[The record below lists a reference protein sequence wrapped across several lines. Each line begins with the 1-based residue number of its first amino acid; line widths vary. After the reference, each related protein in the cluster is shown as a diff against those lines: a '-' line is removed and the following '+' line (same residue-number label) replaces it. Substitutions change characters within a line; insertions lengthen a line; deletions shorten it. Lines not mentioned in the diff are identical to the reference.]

1 MKNTLRLT
9 ESEFNDFI
17 KRIINESENE
27 IDEVTYDDYM
37 GGESLQLLRNALDKN
52 QMVSVAYV
60 KKDGS
65 VRHMLVKRNISS
77 YVRSDREK
85 TEKQVNVESNNNIKR
100 VVDLTLYRKNLK
112 DNEGDKEMA
121 AKSCWRTINLKDVL
135 GFSVSGRFIDLRQE
149 NDIFNRFGETIYGSL
164 TKSMIRAMETE
175 QGEAQMGIEEDI
187 NEAIRGGSTNARPDS
202 SKTTFENKTIEL
214 GKNLFKLGSDKIN
227 TNSEEFKKAVE
238 LINQA
243 KAKTITIQGGA
254 SSVGKSYDN
263 KALADRRANNF
274 KTALQSS
281 GIDTSKMNIIP
292 GIVTPNTDVPN
303 SPEANKAQFV
313 RFTMTGTQMGFSQQ
327 TSIDNLATANKVIPI
342 NKVKVKSDTKSVPT
356 DFMDVRIIFPKDKTP
371 ETILK
376 VIKYALYGY
385 ATQVNSIK

>member
-1 MKNTLRLT
+1 
-9 ESEFNDFI
+9 
-17 KRIINESENE
+17 
-27 IDEVTYDDYM
+27 
-37 GGESLQLLRNALDKN
+37 
-52 QMVSVAYV
+52 
-60 KKDGS
+60 
-65 VRHMLVKRNISS
+65 
-77 YVRSDREK
+77 
-85 TEKQVNVESNNNIKR
+85 
-100 VVDLTLYRKNLK
+100 
-112 DNEGDKEMA
+112 MA

-376 VIKYALYGY
+376 VTKYALYGY
-385 ATQVNSIK
+385 ATQVNRIK

>member
-85 TEKQVNVESNNNIKR
+85 TEKQANVESNNNIKR

-112 DNEGDKEMA
+112 DNGGDKEMA

-175 QGEAQMGIEEDI
+175 QGDAQMGIEEDI

-274 KTALQSS
+274 KKALSDS

-313 RFTMTGTQMGFSQQ
+313 RFTMTGVQMGFSQQ

-342 NKVKVKSDTKSVPT
+342 NKVKVKSDAKSVPT
-356 DFMDVRIIFPKDKTP
+356 DFIDVRIIFPKDKTP

-376 VIKYALYGY
+376 VTKYALYGY
-385 ATQVNSIK
+385 ATQVNRIK